1 MCVSQCNGNVG
12 ICKHAQTHHEHKQ
25 VEKLRIYR
33 EAELKHG
40 RLAMLAALGWP
51 ASEALDKPL
60 ASAMGMKSLLV
71 STPVG
76 VANGVAEQGEAL
88 LRAPSLL
95 NGGAFNKYT

>member
-1 MCVSQCNGNVG
+1 MPNIE
-12 ICKHAQTHHEHKQ
+12 ICDVHIDHIEH
-25 VEKLRIYR
+25 R
-33 EAELKHG
+33 
-40 RLAMLAALGWP
+40 WP
-51 ASEALDKPL
+51 VSEALDKPL

-95 NGGAFNKYT
+95 NGGA

>member
-1 MCVSQCNGNVG
+1 M
-12 ICKHAQTHHEHKQ
+12 
-25 VEKLRIYR
+25 
-33 EAELKHG
+33 
-40 RLAMLAALGWP
+40 
-51 ASEALDKPL
+51 SEALDKPL

-95 NGGAFNKYT
+95 NGGAFNKYMSKYTSVYFCIRTNLCLYIG